1 MAVSIEPPDE
11 DAIEAGRKLFTQA
24 CNFVAGAATPDRLPP
39 AGMVEVA
46 FAGRSNVGKSSLIN
60 ALVGQKSLARTSRT
74 PGRTQQINFFDLGG
88 RLMVVDLPGY
98 GYARASKVDIAA
110 WTSLVNDYLRG
121 RVTLSRVM
129 LLIDARHGLKPPDRE
144 IMAML
149 DEAAVVY
156 QIALT
161 KTDKTK
167 PSDLEAVLTE
177 IAAELARHPA
187 AHPEI
192 AITSAAAGSGIADL
206 RASIAALA
214 ESL

>member
-1 MAVSIEPPDE
+1 MAETTQPPDE
-11 DAIEAGRKLFTQA
+11 DAIESGRKLFTQA

-110 WTSLVNDYLRG
+110 WTSLVNGYLKG

-156 QIALT
+156 RITLT

-167 PSDLEAVLTE
+167 PGDLEAVLAET
-177 IAAELARHPA
+177 IAELARHPA

-192 AITSAAAGSGIADL
+192 AVTSAAAGSGIADL

>member
-110 WTSLVNDYLRG
+110 WTSLVNDYLKG

-149 DEAAVVY
+149 DEAAVIY

-192 AITSAAAGSGIADL
+192 AATSAAAGSGIADL